1 MTGARDGREH
11 ACRRMRYMA
20 LWRGRGGGLWTLDV
34 TGPVEM
40 GGQWEDWR
48 QESALALAA
57 FWPIIFVIKKSKN

>member
-1 MTGARDGREH
+1 
-11 ACRRMRYMA
+11 MRA
-20 LWRGRGGGLWTLDV
+20 DEGGTWHCGGGGGGLWTLDV

-48 QESALALAA
+48 QESALASAA

>member
-1 MTGARDGREH
+1 
-11 ACRRMRYMA
+11 MRYMA
-20 LWRGRGGGLWTLDV
+20 LWRGGGGLWTLDV

-48 QESALALAA
+48 QESALASAA